1 MLPLYKMIVDE
12 STEGMDFMGLVKH
25 PAHGK
30 SFIAFSEDKKP
41 KMEFSFNDEK
51 RIIMGVGIAVDQ
63 PIYRRDPDG
72 TEYNVYFDKAGTRK
86 IGQKMLANK
95 HLHQV
100 NRDHD
105 MSKVVDGIQL
115 DSIWYTDKELGITA
129 PDLFADQKLKDGS
142 MMVAYFVSDEN
153 EWEFIKKDII
163 EGNITGF
170 SIEGW
175 FDLFKVEIVKA
186 KHDKEK
192 HTTVVEISKWFIDV
206 LEESISIGQVLT
218 TDMWGEGNAE
228 LLKSG
233 EYFLTDG
240 TPIQVNG
247 DGMVVMIDGNDSE
260 EFKKEFKKG
269 NTMKKFDTV
278 KASILAFLKSD
289 KFESAATTDGVE
301 LFWDGELEVG
311 TEVFIK
317 DEEDNNIQAP
327 EGNHAIQIEGSTIV
341 LSVDSTGTVTEM
353 VTETV
358 DEDGE
363 DMDKA
368 VEEALNEFKAEQ
380 KTAMESIKTELAAK
394 DIEIAAL
401 KEAKETLSTDLS
413 EKSEQCVALQAEM
426 DKAPARKTEAPK
438 SYRDL
443 LYTKK

>member
-1 MLPLYKMIVDE
+1 
-12 STEGMDFMGLVKH
+12 
-25 PAHGK
+25 
-30 SFIAFSEDKKP
+30 
-41 KMEFSFNDEK
+41 
-51 RIIMGVGIAVDQ
+51 
-63 PIYRRDPDG
+63 
-72 TEYNVYFDKAGTRK
+72 
-86 IGQKMLANK
+86 
-95 HLHQV
+95 
-100 NRDHD
+100 
-105 MSKVVDGIQL
+105 
-115 DSIWYTDKELGITA
+115 
-129 PDLFADQKLKDGS
+129 
-142 MMVAYFVSDEN
+142 
-153 EWEFIKKDII
+153 
-163 EGNITGF
+163 
-170 SIEGW
+170 
-175 FDLFKVEIVKA
+175 
-186 KHDKEK
+186 
-192 HTTVVEISKWFIDV
+192 
-206 LEESISIGQVLT
+206 
-218 TDMWGEGNAE
+218 
-228 LLKSG
+228 
-233 EYFLTDG
+233 
-240 TPIQVNG
+240 
-247 DGMVVMIDGNDSE
+247 
-260 EFKKEFKKG
+260 
-269 NTMKKFDTV
+269 MKKFDTV

-327 EGNHAIQIEGSTIV
+327 EGNHAIQIDGSTIV